1 MLGVKR
7 MLMLMVITLLQTE
20 RSAGWQPKPELV
32 KALSERQPHV
42 IYDEAKV
49 PKYTL
54 PDPLIC
60 LDGTKV
66 TSPEI
71 WWKKRR
77 PEILELFRTHMYGR
91 APIGKPEDLKF
102 EIFDCDRN
110 ALDGKATRK
119 QIRIYFTSTPDSPSM
134 DLLIYLP
141 NTAPR
146 PVPIFLLLNFNGNHA
161 VCKDPMIRIKPTWDR
176 KARKLIIPS
185 EESRGS
191 DAKAF
196 PINRILSR
204 GYGIATAHY
213 CDIAPDFPDSFKY
226 GVFVVFDHLFGE
238 KRPMDAWGAISAWAW
253 GLSRAMDYFETDEE
267 VDSKRVAVLGHSRL
281 GKTALWAGAQDERF
295 SIVISNNSGCGGA
308 ALSRRRYGETVSLI
322 NKSFPHWFCDNFKRY
337 NDKEDELPV
346 DQHMLIALIA
356 PRPVYIASADEDL
369 WADPR
374 GEFLATKAAD
384 PVYKLLKTD
393 GFPVENMPPLD
404 TPVMGRI
411 GYHIRSG
418 GHALTEYDWERYMD
432 FADLHFNRRK

>member
-1 MLGVKR
+1 MFMLIIVA
-7 MLMLMVITLLQTE
+7 LLHDVE
-20 RSAGWQPKPELV
+20 GSGGWQPKPELV

-54 PDPLIC
+54 PDPLVC

-77 PEILELFRTHMYGR
+77 PEILELFRTYMYGR
-91 APIGKPEDLKF
+91 APIERPKDMKF
-102 EIFDCDRN
+102 EIFDHDKN
-110 ALDGKATRK
+110 ALGGKATRK
-119 QIRIYFTSTPDSPSM
+119 QIRIYFTSDPDGPSM

-141 NTAPR
+141 NETPR

-161 VCKDPMIRIKPTWDR
+161 VCDDSGIKIKPLWDR
-176 KARKLIIPS
+176 KARKLVIPP

-191 DAKAF
+191 DAKSF
-196 PINRILSR
+196 PIKRILSR

-226 GVFVVFDHLFGE
+226 GVFAAFDHLFGE
-238 KRPMDAWGAISAWAW
+238 KRPRDAWGAISAWAW
-253 GLSRAMDYFETDEE
+253 GLSRAMDYIETDGEI
-267 VDSKRVAVLGHSRL
+267 DSKRVAVLGHSRL

-295 SIVISNNSGCGGA
+295 AIVISNNSGCGGA

-322 NKSFPHWFCDNFKRY
+322 NKAFPHWFCDNFKHY
-337 NDKEDELPV
+337 NDREDELPI

-356 PRPVYIASADEDL
+356 PRPVYVASADEDL

-374 GEFLATKAAD
+374 GEFLAAKAAD
-384 PVYKLLKTD
+384 PVYKLLNTD
-393 GFPVENMPPLD
+393 GLPAEDMPPLD

-418 GHALTEYDWERYMD
+418 GHALAEYDWERYMD
-432 FADLHFNRRK
+432 FADLHYKLGRK